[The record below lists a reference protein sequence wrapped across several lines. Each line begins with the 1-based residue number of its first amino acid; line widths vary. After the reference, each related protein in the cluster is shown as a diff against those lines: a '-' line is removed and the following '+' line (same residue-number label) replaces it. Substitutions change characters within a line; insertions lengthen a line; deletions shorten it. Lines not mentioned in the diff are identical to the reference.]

1 MATLAAV
8 RMVGFHTL
16 ADRYNTFYT
25 FFILWLTGAMDSIKS
40 AKLLSKSIEKYKKK
54 EKSIES
60 LRHSIKSIKSKIQ
73 EKVKEPNELI

>member
-16 ADRYNTFYT
+16 VDRCNIFYT

-54 EKSIES
+54 EKRIES